1 MARVLIEGINYAPE
15 PIGVGRYTTEIA
27 EYLVSQGH
35 QVEVATAV
43 PHYPGWRIRD
53 PYRVARYY
61 FEERSGVRIAR
72 CPLLL
77 HESGKGI
84 WRLLMPLSFALAA
97 APVLIWRIFKF
108 RPEVVLCVEP
118 TLLAAPV
125 AILAAKIV
133 RARCVLHVQD
143 LEIDSAFAVRHL
155 SGRFLEKLAYTF
167 ERIVLHRFD
176 VVITIS
182 ESMCRRLVAKGVTCT
197 RLRMVRNWVD
207 TSKIKHVPG
216 PNSFRQQLNLG
227 ATDFV
232 VLYSGHIGPKQALD
246 LVFKAAE
253 LLVDHPRIQFVVAGE
268 GPLAPQY
275 VSQYGHLP
283 NVHFLPLQPE
293 EKLCDLM
300 NLADLH
306 LLTQDPRAADLVLP
320 SKLAALL
327 ASGRAI
333 LATTEE
339 NTEIYTLLNG
349 AAILIPPGRPAALAQ
364 GIVDAISQRHDAIR
378 SQQLAALFA
387 RDRNLP
393 AFRDA
398 IWS

>member
-1 MARVLIEGINYAPE
+1 VARVLIEGINYAPE

-35 QVEVATAV
+35 QVDVVTAV
-43 PHYPGWRIRD
+43 PHYPGWRLRY
-53 PYRVARYY
+53 PYRPARYY
-61 FEERSGVRIAR
+61 FEERAAVRIAR

-77 HESGKGI
+77 HASGTGI

-97 APVLIWRIFKF
+97 VPVLVWRILKF
-108 RPEVVLCVEP
+108 RPQVVLCVEP
-118 TLLAAPV
+118 TLLAAPA
-125 AILAAKIV
+125 AILAAKMV

-143 LEIDSAFAVRHL
+143 LEVDSAFAVKHL
-155 SGRFLEKLAYTF
+155 SGRLLEKLAYGF
-167 ERIVLHRFD
+167 ERIVLRRFD

-182 ESMCRRLVAKGVTCT
+182 HSMCRRLAAKGVAQE
-197 RLRMVRNWVD
+197 RLRVVRNWVD
-207 TSKIKHVPG
+207 TTRIKHVPG
-216 PNSFRQQLNLG
+216 ANAFRQQLNLRE
-227 ATDFV
+227 TDFV

-246 LVFKAAE
+246 VVFRAAE
-253 LLVDHPRIQFVVAGE
+253 LTVDRPGIWFVVAGD

-275 VSQYGHLP
+275 VKQYGHLP
-283 NVHFLPLQPE
+283 NLHFLPVQPE

-306 LLTQDPRAADLVLP
+306 LLTQDAAAGDLVLP

-327 ASGRAI
+327 ASGRPV
-333 LATTEE
+333 LATAEE
-339 NTEIYTLLNG
+339 NTELHSLLAG
-349 AAILIPPGRPAALAQ
+349 AAILIPPGQPAALAQ
-364 GIVDAISQRHDAIR
+364 AIIGAR
-378 SQQLAALFA
+378 SRKPELPRWQEVSALFA

-393 AFRDA
+393 GFCAA